1 MKKFWNK
8 ADETNEIFIFGEIVS
23 ESWFDSDVTAKS
35 FADDL
40 KSFGGKDVTLRINS
54 GGGDVFAAVAI
65 SNVIKSY
72 KGKVKCSIDGLA
84 ASAATIIT
92 CACDSVSI
100 AKNALFMVH
109 NPAVALFGFFDE
121 KEISKVQNSLNAV
134 KSSIVTTY
142 TDKTGKTA
150 DEISKLL
157 DAETWYTADEAKENN
172 FVDEIVGEVE
182 TKIDDAKKILFVNSL
197 QVDCKNFDF
206 EKIKNKLEEKKMDDK
221 SLLAK
226 IKNLLGADVKPA
238 VVEIKDTAEK
248 NISDIREKEI
258 SRIKNL
264 SALKTGNA
272 IVDGIIDAGIKDGAS
287 VEEVK
292 KYVDVV
298 KNIQDN
304 TPKVDTDKTA
314 QAIVNL
320 IQDNLKSGAEG
331 VGGSTPTETKEEERT
346 KQAEMLAKF
355 MNELD

>member
-8 ADETNEIFIFGEIVS
+8 ADETNEIFIYGEIVS
-23 ESWFDSDVTAKS
+23 ESWLDSDVTAKS

-72 KGKVKCSIDGLA
+72 KGKVKCFIDGLA

-109 NPAVALFGFFDE
+109 NPEVWLAGSFDE

-142 TDKTGKTA
+142 TEKTGKTEK
-150 DEISKLL
+150 EISKLL
-157 DAETWYTADEAKENN
+157 DAETWYTAEEAKENN
-172 FVDEIVGEVE
+172 FVDEISGEVE
-182 TKIDDAKKILFVNSL
+182 TKIDNAKKILFVNSL
-197 QVDCKNFDF
+197 QVDCQKFDF
-206 EKIKNKLEEKKMDDK
+206 EKIKNKLEVQKMDDK

-226 IKNLLGADVKPA
+226 IKNLLGGETSPA
-238 VVEIKDTAEK
+238 VVEVKDDEK
-248 NISDIREKEI
+248 NFLNEVREKEL

-264 SALKTGNA
+264 SAMKTGNE
-272 IVDGIIDAGIKDGAS
+272 IVDGIVDAGIIGGAT

-298 KNIQDN
+298 KNIQDK

-314 QAIVNL
+314 RAIFDL
-320 IQDNLKSGAEG
+320 IEDNLKSGAEG
-331 VGGSTPTETKEEERT
+331 VTGSTPQESEEEKRT
-346 KQAEMLAKF
+346 AQAKMLADFANKII
-355 MNELD
+355 